1 MLVFQIDPAGK
12 FAFVFSMRLA
22 GRYRETERQRCDRAG
37 STAHQ
42 FTWHKP
48 DVITALDVFAFGG
61 KADIMRY
68 LSR

>member
-37 STAHQ
+37 NTAHQ
-42 FTWHKP
+42 FTWHKADMMTARS
-48 DVITALDVFAFGG
+48 DVCFRG
-61 KADIMRY
+61 
-68 LSR
+68 